1 MEEVKKLLEIS
12 KNIEKIYYD
21 LMQMEY
27 IGFIGNEKFQEK
39 IEYLKLYK
47 DLEKIYIDK
56 INKKYSDSKIFE
68 IIKMINTDNKLK
80 REQADFTL
88 VSSYLV
94 DKNITEEHLIYRR
107 VYNILR
113 KILISKISNDEL
125 AFSLEQGGLMKNGI
139 INMYGRNIYILDKAH
154 TLYQMNED
162 VNDNKDLK
170 YLLFIQLNINSNIYK
185 EFKEHFLFDKYYLS
199 FVSTSLEDVMIEHNF
214 YLSEI
219 KSIEHKENNPLNQ
232 ELYDYLLTTSSINF
246 LVDSIDRSME
256 LKNKDLKDENKA
268 NILLLLIDAALIRA
282 AALDIREDII
292 NFKKYELMKTNDSS
306 ILVVKDHLLNTLEA
320 TKKDKIYL
328 KS

>member
-185 EFKEHFLFDKYYLS
+185 EFKKHFLWDKYYLS

-268 NILLLLIDAALIRA
+268 NILLLLIDDALIRA

-292 NFKKYELMKTNDSS
+292 NFKKDELMKTNDNS

>member
-56 INKKYSDSKIFE
+56 INKKYSGSKIFE

-185 EFKEHFLFDKYYLS
+185 EFKKHFLWDKYYLS

-256 LKNKDLKDENKA
+256 LKNKDLKNENKA
-268 NILLLLIDAALIRA
+268 NILLLLIDDALIRA
-282 AALDIREDII
+282 ASLDIREDII
-292 NFKKYELMKTNDSS
+292 NFKKDELMKTNDNS

>member
-185 EFKEHFLFDKYYLS
+185 EFKKHFLWDKYYLS

-256 LKNKDLKDENKA
+256 LKNKDLKNENKA
-268 NILLLLIDAALIRA
+268 NILLLLIDDALIRA
-282 AALDIREDII
+282 ASLDIREDII
-292 NFKKYELMKTNDSS
+292 NFKKDELMKTNDSS

>member
-185 EFKEHFLFDKYYLS
+185 EFKKHFLWDKYYLS

-268 NILLLLIDAALIRA
+268 NILLLLIDDALIRA

>member
-1 MEEVKKLLEIS
+1 
-12 KNIEKIYYD
+12 
-21 LMQMEY
+21 MQMEY

-56 INKKYSDSKIFE
+56 INKKYSGSKIFE

-268 NILLLLIDAALIRA
+268 NILLLLIDDALIRA